1 MLKIKN
7 LNVSYGKL
15 HVLWD
20 ISLEV
25 KDKEIVALIGSNGAG
40 KTTLLKTISGLLRP
54 TSGVIE
60 FNNENIVGLPPFD
73 ICRKGI
79 VHVPE
84 GGGLFPRMT
93 VLENL
98 EMGAYLPESRRVL
111 RESLDRVYKLFPILR
126 ERQRQRVETLS
137 GGERRM
143 LAIARGLMAKPK
155 LLMIDE
161 PTMGLA
167 PKVALAVYDAIKKLN
182 EDGVTILLVSQE
194 VHKALEAADRAYV
207 FEAGR
212 IVSGGPCEELIKDA
226 KIKKAYL
233 GI

>member
-1 MLKIKN
+1 MLKIEN

-182 EDGVTILLVSQE
+182 EDGVTILLASQE
-194 VHKALEAADRAYV
+194 VHKALEVADRAYV
-207 FEAGR
+207 FETGR

>member
-1 MLKIKN
+1 
-7 LNVSYGKL
+7 
-15 HVLWD
+15 
-20 ISLEV
+20 
-25 KDKEIVALIGSNGAG
+25 
-40 KTTLLKTISGLLRP
+40 
-54 TSGVIE
+54 
-60 FNNENIVGLPPFD
+60 
-73 ICRKGI
+73 
-79 VHVPE
+79 
-84 GGGLFPRMT
+84 MT

-194 VHKALEAADRAYV
+194 VHKALEVADRAYV
-207 FEAGR
+207 FETGR